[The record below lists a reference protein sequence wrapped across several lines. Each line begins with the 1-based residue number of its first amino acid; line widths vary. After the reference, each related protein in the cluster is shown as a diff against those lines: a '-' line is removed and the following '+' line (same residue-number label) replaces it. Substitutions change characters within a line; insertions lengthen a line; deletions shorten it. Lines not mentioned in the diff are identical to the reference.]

1 MLGFDALGRLALGE
15 IPQGAQNVTLIAASG
30 SYAVTGNAA
39 WGSVWLV
46 AQPGSYIVTGY
57 PVGLAGKADQGSYAL
72 TGNVVAFRSG
82 FIAAA
87 GSYALTGS
95 AATFAPVEAAASGQY
110 TITGNDVGQ
119 RFATGSGSYQVI
131 GNAILF
137 PVVLLAETGSY
148 ALTLGEYELR
158 RTGYDYPPDQHGI
171 GHIRLAME
179 EARRLSRVVKPTP
192 YPIVARYPRLAPPSA
207 APVHPALPV
216 GGLIDNNDLLDHL
229 VAQRRQEAAQQ
240 AEKARQQARNRAMA
254 VLLLAA

>member
-1 MLGFDALGRLALGE
+1 MFGFDALGRLALGE

-30 SYAVTGNAA
+30 AYVVTGNAA
-39 WGSVWLV
+39 WGAAWLV

-57 PVGLAGKADQGSYAL
+57 PVGLAGKADQGSYVL
-72 TGNVVAFRSG
+72 TGNVIAFRSG
-82 FIAAA
+82 FIAGA
-87 GSYALTGS
+87 GSYALTGN

-119 RFATGSGSYQVI
+119 RYATGSGSYQI
-131 GNAILF
+131 TGNAILF

-158 RTGYDYPPDQHGI
+158 RTGYDYPPVQYGI

-192 YPIVARYPRLAPPSA
+192 YPIVARYPSLAPPA
-207 APVHPALPV
+207 APVHTPLPV

-229 VAQRRQEAAQQ
+229 LEQRRHEAAQQ
-240 AEKARQQARNRAMA
+240 AEKAKQQARNRAMA